1 MVSLRCVWNV
11 QDLLKENVK
20 SHGTVFFSMFP
31 HNLVDSMQWE
41 YNLYSQQKE
50 ISLGVD
56 TCKMEA
62 LPLLGGGGPRV
73 VVSTAAFHAR
83 VRGSVPGL
91 GGLKETKLFLPH
103 PRLKVS
109 IVGSLRDREVA
120 CSVSDRQGS
129 NFESCVW
136 RTVSSQSSHHPQEVL
151 LAQFS
156 LYVHKGG
163 LKPDSFHFFLPLLGI
178 MLLSGYSRSPYS
190 RLYWSEWTDIH
201 NSLVSDSLRQNR
213 FDVII
218 RDLYFRDNTN
228 LLGDR

>member
-1 MVSLRCVWNV
+1 MTNFHPLKVVGRGSETQLQVGENLNKLTQQEKVKGYLYCRC
-11 QDLLKENVK
+11 DLLWRCQR
-20 SHGTVFFSMFP
+20 P
-31 HNLVDSMQWE
+31 
-41 YNLYSQQKE
+41 
-50 ISLGVD
+50 
-56 TCKMEA
+56 
-62 LPLLGGGGPRV
+62 LPITPPTPQIPLHFYLGGGPRV

-103 PRLKVS
+103 PRVKVS

-120 CSVSDRQGS
+120 CSASDRQGS

-163 LKPDSFHFFLPLLGI
+163 LKPDSFHFHFYLKHTRP
-178 MLLSGYSRSPYS
+178 
-190 RLYWSEWTDIH
+190 
-201 NSLVSDSLRQNR
+201 
-213 FDVII
+213 
-218 RDLYFRDNTN
+218 
-228 LLGDR
+228 

>member
-1 MVSLRCVWNV
+1 MNSWFYIIL
-11 QDLLKENVK
+11 
-20 SHGTVFFSMFP
+20 
-31 HNLVDSMQWE
+31 
-41 YNLYSQQKE
+41 
-50 ISLGVD
+50 
-56 TCKMEA
+56 
-62 LPLLGGGGPRV
+62 PRV

-103 PRLKVS
+103 PRVKVS

-120 CSVSDRQGS
+120 CSASDRQGS

-163 LKPDSFHFFLPLLGI
+163 LKPDSFHFISLYCHIILL
-178 MLLSGYSRSPYS
+178 YNF
-190 RLYWSEWTDIH
+190 
-201 NSLVSDSLRQNR
+201 NSLIWLTGIVEVVSTCSHQPK
-213 FDVII
+213 VITCSKKYPI
-218 RDLYFRDNTN
+218 NNNNNVPFLHVFKWKSNK
-228 LLGDR
+228 